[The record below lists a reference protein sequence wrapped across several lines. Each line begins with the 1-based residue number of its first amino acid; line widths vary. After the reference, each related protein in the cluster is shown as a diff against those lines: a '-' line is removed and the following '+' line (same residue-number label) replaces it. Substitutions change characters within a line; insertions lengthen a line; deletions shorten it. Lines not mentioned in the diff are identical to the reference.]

1 MFISNAT
8 IILENQ
14 IIDGYIEN
22 ATSKVKQEVIEQLK
36 KTNDSYINWPIIPLT
51 AHSHLIVFNDDL
63 RE

>member
-1 MFISNAT
+1 
-8 IILENQ
+8 
-14 IIDGYIEN
+14 
-22 ATSKVKQEVIEQLK
+22 VIEQLK

>member
-36 KTNDSYINWPIIPLT
+36 KTNDSYIN
-51 AHSHLIVFNDDL
+51 
-63 RE
+63 